1 MSVAGRSLT
10 MAALSLRMCTLRVRT
25 YFSEHCVKLDGRIRF
40 ASSHESPLYPY
51 TGSASFTGPLNTILN
66 VELPAGTGMSSYREI
81 FSDRMLPH
89 VLKTDDGEQAQ
100 GLVIVSAGFD
110 ALDVDPLA
118 SLEFLPED
126 YGELCDMIMHSV
138 SDSDGYHHVV
148 CGLEG
153 GYNLDA
159 NGISAAAVQTVM
171 GLSGV

>member
-1 MSVAGRSLT
+1 
-10 MAALSLRMCTLRVRT
+10 
-25 YFSEHCVKLDGRIRF
+25 
-40 ASSHESPLYPY
+40 
-51 TGSASFTGPLNTILN
+51 
-66 VELPAGTGMSSYREI
+66 MSSYREI

-89 VLKTDDGEQAQ
+89 VLKSEDEQKAQ

-126 YGELCDMIMHSV
+126 YGELCDMIMRSV
-138 SDSDGYHHVV
+138 SVSEGYHHVI

-159 NGISAAAVQTVM
+159 NGISAAAVHTVQ
-171 GLSGV
+171 GLAGL